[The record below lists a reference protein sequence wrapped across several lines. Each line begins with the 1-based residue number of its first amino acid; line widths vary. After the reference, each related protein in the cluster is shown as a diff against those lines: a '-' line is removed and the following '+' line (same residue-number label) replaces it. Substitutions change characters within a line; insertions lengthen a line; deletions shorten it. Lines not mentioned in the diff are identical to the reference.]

1 MFYILL
7 ASLTDDGLDRMNKDP
22 ELFSRT
28 CDELD
33 IPGTRVMARYGTIGQ
48 YDFVVMAE
56 AREPEDLARLSVALG
71 AAARVHIET
80 LTAVSANLMADSNDL
95 DRLFASSSEDPD
107 TDFESPSR

>member
-7 ASLTDDGLDRMNKDP
+7 AKLTDDGLDRMNEDP

-33 IPGTRVMARYGTIGQ
+33 IPGTRVMARYGTIGSF
-48 YDFVVMAE
+48 DFVVMAE

-71 AAARVHIET
+71 SAARVHIET

-95 DRLFASSSEDPD
+95 DRLFSSSSEDPGSD
-107 TDFESPSR
+107 LETSR